1 MGITWITVLR
11 LVLFRMFCS
20 AAFLCL
26 QLTLWQT
33 ICASHVPYKFTSF
46 VSFILYPVQST
57 NSCFGFTIYHRE
69 AAFARKSYVWASR
82 MGRPPRWPAALHC
95 WIVGGPSLTFLPL
108 QPPATPGAL
117 PCHLTHPN
125 LPYIFS
131 STLMSLYA
139 PIAVFQMLPE
149 TPLYPNAHVTSLI

>member
-1 MGITWITVLR
+1 MGITWITVLW

-46 VSFILYPVQST
+46 ASFILYPVQSA
-57 NSCFGFTIYHRE
+57 NNCFGFTICHRE
-69 AAFARKSYVWASR
+69 AAFACKSYVWASR
-82 MGRPPRWPAALHC
+82 LGRPPLLNC
-95 WIVGGPSLTFLPL
+95 WGPSLTFLPL
-108 QPPATPGAL
+108 KPPATPDAL
-117 PCHLTHPN
+117 PCHLTHSN
-125 LPYIFS
+125 LPYTHSFRLFS
-131 STLMSLYA
+131 STLMSLSA
-139 PIAVFQMLPE
+139 PIALFQMLPE